1 MAARV
6 GGGGLET
13 DQGTQTV
20 RTEIPIS
27 GRELKICDLLLKKR
41 SKNAVSAK
49 KERNFLMKKII
60 SVLFCMLF
68 AISLFGFS
76 AFAAPIPQSVYVS
89 ISDEKGELVLAY
101 ASVTLSDEDGDG
113 NLTIND
119 ALISAHKEYYKDGTA
134 GFASEETAYGCS
146 ITKLWGFAEGSA
158 YGYYVNDSSAMSCYD
173 PIKSG
178 DHIKAFV
185 YTDTENFSDLYC
197 FFDQTFVSAELND
210 KVTLTLYANT
220 YDANWNVVKTP
231 VSGAEI
237 LIDGKASGIMTDE
250 NGQAE
255 ISLKKV
261 RNFTVSA
268 KSDSQTIVA
277 PVCIIRVPSVFSTD
291 SADMLLAMTVLSV
304 VAIAGIAITVVIV
317 MKKRRNHA

>member
-1 MAARV
+1 M
-6 GGGGLET
+6 
-13 DQGTQTV
+13 
-20 RTEIPIS
+20 
-27 GRELKICDLLLKKR
+27 
-41 SKNAVSAK
+41 
-49 KERNFLMKKII
+49 MKKII
-60 SVLFCMLF
+60 SIGFCILFCF
-68 AISLFGFS
+68 TLFGFS
-76 AFAAPIPQSVYVS
+76 VFANVHPEEVHVS
-89 ISDEKGELVLAY
+89 ISDENGALVLAY
-101 ASVTLSDEDGDG
+101 GSVLLDDEDGDG
-113 NLTIND
+113 NLTVND
-119 ALISAHKEYYKDGTA
+119 ALIGAHKAHYKDGA
-134 GFASEETAYGCS
+134 DGFASEETAYGCS
-146 ITKLWGFAEGSA
+146 ITKLWGFAGGNG
-158 YGYYVNDSSAMSCYD
+158 YGYCVNDNSAMSCYD

-178 DHIKAFV
+178 DHIKAFI

-220 YDANWNVVKTP
+220 YDSNWNVVKAA

-255 ISLKKV
+255 ISLTKT

-277 PVCIIRVPSVFSTD
+277 PVCIIHVPSVFGTD

-304 VAIAGIAITVVIV
+304 IAIVVIAAV
-317 MKKRRNHA
+317 TVIFLKKRRNHV

>member
-1 MAARV
+1 
-6 GGGGLET
+6 
-13 DQGTQTV
+13 
-20 RTEIPIS
+20 
-27 GRELKICDLLLKKR
+27 
-41 SKNAVSAK
+41 
-49 KERNFLMKKII
+49 MKKII

-68 AISLFGFS
+68 ALSLFGFS
-76 AFAAPIPQSVYVS
+76 AFATPIPESVYVS

-101 ASVTLSDEDGDG
+101 ASVVMNDEDGDG
-113 NLTIND
+113 TLTVND
-119 ALISAHKEYYKDGTA
+119 ALIGAHKEYYKDGAA

-173 PIKSG
+173 PIQAG

-185 YTDTENFSDLYC
+185 YIDTESFSDLYC
-197 FFDQTFVSAELND
+197 FFDQTTVSAEIND
-210 KVTLTLYANT
+210 TITLTLYANS
-220 YDANWNVVKTP
+220 YDANWNVIKNP

-250 NGQAE
+250 NGKAA
-255 ISLKKV
+255 ISVKTW
-261 RNFTVSA
+261 RNFKVSA

-277 PVCIIRVPSVFSTD
+277 PVCLVTVGGENTNH
-291 SADMLLAMTVLSV
+291 MLLAMTVLSV